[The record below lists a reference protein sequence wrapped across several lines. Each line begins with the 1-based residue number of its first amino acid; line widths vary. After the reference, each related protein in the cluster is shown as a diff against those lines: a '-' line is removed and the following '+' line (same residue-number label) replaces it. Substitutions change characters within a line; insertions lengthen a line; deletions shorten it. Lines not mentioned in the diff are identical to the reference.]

1 MRCKCTGWFWCSRRR
16 TWIYNGKCYQ
26 HAMSYNFNMNS
37 CISLSKFWTIY
48 CISFITHSIKCLINI
63 FPRST
68 RHTCIRTF
76 LFLLDYLMYILKHIL
91 PLNIKKP
98 HWNYSLLTMH
108 TGFFSCYIKQRMM
121 YNWNTND
128 NVPKPSSMLGDW
140 PWIILVAIISFSLV
154 SCSLFP
160 PSFCSNNCKVAKC
173 TDSAKDLLL
182 RS

>member
-1 MRCKCTGWFWCSRRR
+1 M
-16 TWIYNGKCYQ
+16 IYYT
-26 HAMSYNFNMNS
+26 FNINAPS
-37 CISLSKFWTIY
+37 TFLPKQT
-48 CISFITHSIKCLINI
+48 SILVLEL
-63 FPRST
+63 
-68 RHTCIRTF
+68 F

-98 HWNYSLLTMH
+98 YQNYSLLTMH
-108 TGFFSCYIKQRMM
+108 TWFFSCYIKQRMM